1 MLTTKEKELM
11 TTFQNAEVI
20 ETAALAIANGSGIGF
35 CYTKADGE
43 EDYRRVIPLS
53 IDTTKDGEVI
63 IRTFDTDRNA
73 WRSYRVDRVEE
84 DSIVFFDPREE
95 Q

>member
-1 MLTTKEKELM
+1 ME
-11 TTFQNAEVI
+11 TFQSAELI
-20 ETAALAIANGSGIGF
+20 ETVATAIARGAGIGF

-43 EDYRRVIPLS
+43 DDYRRVIPLAV
-53 IDTTKDGEVI
+53 DTTKDGEVI

-73 WRSYRVDRVEE
+73 WRSYRVDRVDE

>member
-1 MLTTKEKELM
+1 MLTKKEKELM
-11 TTFQNAEVI
+11 IIIQNAGVI
-20 ETAALAIANGSGIGF
+20 ETVAFAMANGSGIGF

-43 EDYRRVIPLS
+43 EDYRRVIPLAV
-53 IDTTKDGEVI
+53 DTTKDGEVI

-73 WRSYRVDRVEE
+73 WRSYRVDRVEA